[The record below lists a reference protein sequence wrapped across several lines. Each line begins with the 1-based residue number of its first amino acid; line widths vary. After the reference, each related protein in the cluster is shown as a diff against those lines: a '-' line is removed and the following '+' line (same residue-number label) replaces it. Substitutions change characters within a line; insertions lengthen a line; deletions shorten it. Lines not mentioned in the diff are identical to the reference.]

1 MAEIGAAL
9 REARTRARI
18 EIAQMETQTKIRAKY
33 LRALENEEWELLPGP
48 TYVKSFLKTYG
59 DMLGLEGRQLVA
71 DYKREH
77 EPFQVEGDIG
87 QLSKHS
93 GGRMNRQQGRPPLV
107 RTVAFGL
114 LAAVVL
120 GAGAYFFLL
129 RGEDEPAQVGTEQPI
144 VPIPDATTPVE
155 EDDEPEAPRRA
166 AVSVMATGDVSVCM
180 RVGRDIVVPERDG
193 ELRAGERTKTAT
205 GRTVIVTVTSPS
217 RALRLRVN
225 GRNRALPD
233 APAGPLTVSV
243 TATGVKRAGATIS
256 ACRV

>member
-114 LAAVVL
+114 VATIVI

-129 RGEDEPAQVGTEQPI
+129 RGDDEPAQVGTQQPI
-144 VPIPDATTPVE
+144 VPLPDETTPPADDA
-155 EDDEPEAPRRA
+155 EDDAETPRRA
-166 AVSVMATGDVSVCM
+166 AVYLLATGDVSVCM
-180 RVGRDIVVPERDG
+180 RTGRNIVVPERD
-193 ELRAGERTKTAT
+193 LRAGERTKTAT
-205 GRTVIVTVTSPS
+205 GRTVIVTITSPS

-225 GRNRALPD
+225 GRTRALPD
-233 APAGPLTVSV
+233 APAGSLTVTVS
-243 TATGVKRAGATIS
+243 ATGVKRSAADVS